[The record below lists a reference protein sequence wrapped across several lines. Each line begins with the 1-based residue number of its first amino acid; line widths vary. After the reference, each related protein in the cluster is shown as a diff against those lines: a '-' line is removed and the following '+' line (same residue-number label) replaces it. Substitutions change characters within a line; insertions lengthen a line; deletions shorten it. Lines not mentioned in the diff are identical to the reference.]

1 MQEQLY
7 EIFTPR
13 TLFLHRD
20 QIITQFKKVMGDM
33 KPVLSED
40 ENEEKDDTIDSNIL
54 DSDNFDDQT
63 KKKK

>member
-1 MQEQLY
+1 MKNNKPWMQEQL
-7 EIFTPR
+7 
-13 TLFLHRD
+13 
-20 QIITQFKKVMGDM
+20 ITQFKKVMGDM